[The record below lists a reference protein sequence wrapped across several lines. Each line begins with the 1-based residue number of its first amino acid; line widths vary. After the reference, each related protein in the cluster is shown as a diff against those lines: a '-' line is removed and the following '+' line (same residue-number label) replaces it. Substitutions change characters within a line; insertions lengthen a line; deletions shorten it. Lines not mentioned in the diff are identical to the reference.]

1 MPGYNVEVFVHEEGD
16 DTVYKVVW
24 VANYSDAPTAIETA
38 ARRALGI
45 AKYMKDTGAGVNNL
59 GGVTYDKTKVFE
71 KKVSDVSGNLKTLE
85 NYMEPK
91 KRPPSESEY

>member
-16 DTVYKVVW
+16 DTVYKIVW
-24 VANYSDAPTAIETA
+24 VANYADAPTAIETA

-71 KKVSDVSGNLKTLE
+71 KTVSDVSKNLKTLE
-85 NYMEPK
+85 DYTEPRK
-91 KRPPSESEY
+91 PPKEDY